1 MGSTDDIL
9 KIFRQIAYENRKVRL
24 LNLYKG
30 IPISYA
36 ASIVSIGEASVTVR
50 TEKIQMVCMYL
61 AKETH
66 IQNVQFPHLVRA
78 SVVLVE
84 AEKGNVML
92 SHFSYKPE
100 RFGELT
106 QAQVQ
111 PGSPIQ
117 GIMLSQQD
125 LQVSGELADISLDGV
140 AVIVDEKSKAI
151 PCQVGEDV
159 RVQVRLPRTVLFDEE
174 EPTQALELFGSIA
187 NIKSGLPDGKCRI
200 GVELHRD
207 SPARLDL
214 ARFISL
220 RQTELLREIRSI
232 YELVSLETSETS
244 RG

>member
-1 MGSTDDIL
+1 MGNADEIL

-36 ASIVSIGEASVTVR
+36 ASIVNIGEASVTVR
-50 TEKIQMVCMYL
+50 TEKIQLVCMYL

-66 IQNVQFPHLVRA
+66 IQNVQFPHLVQA
-78 SVVLVE
+78 SVVLVD
-84 AEKGNVML
+84 AEKVNAML

-106 QAQVQ
+106 QVNVQ
-111 PGSPIQ
+111 PASPIQ
-117 GIMLSQQD
+117 GVMLSDQNVP
-125 LQVSGELADISLDGV
+125 VSGELADISLDGV
-140 AVIVDEKSKAI
+140 AVIVEEKNISPA
-151 PCQVGEDV
+151 CHAGEDV
-159 RVQVRLPRTVLFDEE
+159 RLRVQFPQKVLFEE
-174 EPTQALELFGSIA
+174 EDPTQTLELHGSIA

-232 YELVSLETSETS
+232 YELVSLETGETS
-244 RG
+244 